1 MKKKLLITS
10 TMAMTLAALS
20 GCSSGDEWNEDV
32 IASDDT
38 AICVDQNGTRI
49 EDKDCDK
56 SRFSS
61 GIPIGAFFYF
71 ARGARLPYIG
81 DSLRDSRYNFKGYSK
96 PIAGV
101 KYNAAPTSTGVSRST
116 AIARGGFGSGS
127 RSYGGGR
134 S

>member
-20 GCSSGDEWNEDV
+20 GCSSGDDWNEDV

-49 EDKDCDK
+49 EDEECDK
-56 SRFSS
+56 SRYTNGGSRGS
-61 GIPIGAFFYF
+61 FFYF

-81 DSLRDSRYNFKGYSK
+81 DSLRDSRYKFAGYSK
-96 PIAGV
+96 PMVGV
-101 KYNAAPTSTGVSRST
+101 KYNAAPSSTGMSRSS